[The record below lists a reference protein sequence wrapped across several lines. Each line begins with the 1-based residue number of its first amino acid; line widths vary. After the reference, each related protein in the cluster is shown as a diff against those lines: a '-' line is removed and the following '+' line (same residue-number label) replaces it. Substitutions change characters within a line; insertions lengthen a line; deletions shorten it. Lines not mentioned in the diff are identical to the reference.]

1 MKVDYVE
8 EGSSLRHMDI
18 ELPADDLNDQ
28 FEKGVRSLSRS
39 VKLPGFR
46 KGKIP
51 KDVIRQR
58 FRSDVLEQAIQD
70 LVPKAVNEALKERE
84 LYPIDD
90 PRVSNLESKLGEPL
104 RFRATFEVIPKI
116 EVRDYKGIEATEQKT
131 EVTDEQIEVGI
142 EHLREQN
149 ARFDPIE
156 GRGAQDHDIVLG
168 DLVET
173 PSGGGPEKR
182 HKDVSIEV
190 GTEAYHKSLHEMLQG
205 AEPGAQIAFT
215 ATFDGGDGG
224 DGGDADGGD
233 PERAGKS
240 FDVTFDVKELKEK
253 VLPDADDE
261 LAKDIGSFDTL
272 DEVKAEFRSQAEK
285 RAERED
291 EQQLRTQL
299 IQKLIDANV
308 FDPPE
313 TLTEREIDSRIE
325 AAARDLYQKGVDP
338 TKAGIDWNA
347 VRAEQRASAEAAV
360 KATLLLDRLAQQE
373 SIEVTEE
380 EVSAELQK
388 ASEVLE
394 KSPEALRAQM
404 MKDASLERLTGRLR
418 REKTVDFIKQHAKL
432 Q

>member
-1 MKVDYVE
+1 MSAIAESGTQEAARGTLTVD
-8 EGSSLRHMDI
+8 
-18 ELPADDLNDQ
+18 
-28 FEKGVRSLSRS
+28 
-39 VKLPGFR
+39 
-46 KGKIP
+46 
-51 KDVIRQR
+51 
-58 FRSDVLEQAIQD
+58 
-70 LVPKAVNEALKERE
+70 
-84 LYPIDD
+84 
-90 PRVSNLESKLGEPL
+90 
-104 RFRATFEVIPKI
+104 
-116 EVRDYKGIEATEQKT
+116 
-131 EVTDEQIEVGI
+131 
-142 EHLREQN
+142 
-149 ARFDPIE
+149 
-156 GRGAQDHDIVLG
+156 
-168 DLVET
+168 
-173 PSGGGPEKR
+173 
-182 HKDVSIEV
+182 
-190 GTEAYHKSLHEMLQG
+190 
-205 AEPGAQIAFT
+205 
-215 ATFDGGDGG
+215 
-224 DGGDADGGD
+224 
-233 PERAGKS
+233 
-240 FDVTFDVKELKEK
+240 
-253 VLPDADDE
+253 
-261 LAKDIGSFDTL
+261 DTL

-338 TKAGIDWNA
+338 AKAGIDWNA

-404 MKDASLERLTGRLR
+404 MKDGSLERLTDRLR
-418 REKTVDFIKQHAKL
+418 REKAVDFIKQHAKL

>member
-104 RFRATFEVIPKI
+104 RFRATFEVIPTI
-116 EVRDYKGIEATEQKT
+116 EVRDYKGIEATVQKT
-131 EVTDEQIEVGI
+131 TVTDEHIDDGI

-215 ATFDGGDGG
+215 ATFDGGD
-224 DGGDADGGD
+224 ADGSD
-233 PERAGKS
+233 PERKGKS

-285 RAERED
+285 RADRED
-291 EQQLRTQL
+291 EQHLRTQL
-299 IQKLIDANV
+299 IQELIDKNA

-313 TLTEREIDSRIE
+313 TLTERELDSRVE

-394 KSPEALRAQM
+394 KNPEALRAQM
-404 MKDASLERLTGRLR
+404 MKDGSLERLTGRLR
-418 REKTVDFIKQHAKL
+418 REKAVDFIKQHAKL

>member
-18 ELPADDLNDQ
+18 ELPADDLHEE

-58 FRSDVLEQAIQD
+58 FRSNVLEQAIQD
-70 LVPKAVNEALKERE
+70 LVPKAVNEALRERE

-90 PRVSNLESKLGEPL
+90 PRISNLESNLGEPL
-104 RFRATFEVIPKI
+104 RFRATFEVIPGI
-116 EVRDYKGIEATEQKT
+116 EVRDYKGIEATAQKT
-131 EVTDEQIEVGI
+131 TVTDEQIEAGI

-173 PSGGGPEKR
+173 PSGGGAEKR
-182 HKDVSIEV
+182 HEDVSIEV

-205 AEPGAQIAFT
+205 AEPGAQITFT
-215 ATFDGGDGG
+215 AVF
-224 DGGDADGGD
+224 DADGGD

-240 FDVTFDVKELKEK
+240 FDVTFDVKELKKK

-272 DEVKAEFRSQAEK
+272 DEIKAEFRSQAEK

-291 EQQLRTQL
+291 EQHLRAQL
-299 IQKLIDANV
+299 IQKLIDANA

-313 TLTEREIDSRIE
+313 TLTEREIDSRLE

-347 VRAEQRASAEAAV
+347 VRTEQRASAEAAV
-360 KATLLLDRLAQQE
+360 KATLLLDGLARQE

-380 EVSAELQK
+380 EVSAELEK
-388 ASEVLE
+388 ASEALE

-404 MKDASLERLTGRLR
+404 MKDGSLERLTGRLR
-418 REKTVDFIKQHAKL
+418 REKAVDFIKQHAKL

>member
-58 FRSDVLEQAIQD
+58 FRSDVLEHAIQD

-104 RFRATFEVIPKI
+104 RFRATFEVIPTI

-168 DLVET
+168 NLVET

-205 AEPGAQIAFT
+205 AEPGAQIAFS

-224 DGGDADGGD
+224 DGGEAT
-233 PERAGKS
+233 PTEATPSEPAKASTSLSTSKS
-240 FDVTFDVKELKEK
+240 SKRR
-253 VLPDADDE
+253 
-261 LAKDIGSFDTL
+261 SFPTPMT
-272 DEVKAEFRSQAEK
+272 SS
-285 RAERED
+285 
-291 EQQLRTQL
+291 
-299 IQKLIDANV
+299 
-308 FDPPE
+308 P
-313 TLTEREIDSRIE
+313 RISG
-325 AAARDLYQKGVDP
+325 ASIRWTKSKPSFAARPRSGP
-338 TKAGIDWNA
+338 
-347 VRAEQRASAEAAV
+347 SAR
-360 KATLLLDRLAQQE
+360 T
-373 SIEVTEE
+373 S
-380 EVSAELQK
+380 S
-388 ASEVLE
+388 S
-394 KSPEALRAQM
+394 S
-404 MKDASLERLTGRLR
+404 GRS
-418 REKTVDFIKQHAKL
+418 
-432 Q
+432 

>member
-1 MKVDYVE
+1 
-8 EGSSLRHMDI
+8 MDI
-18 ELPADDLNDQ
+18 ELAADELNDE

-39 VKLPGFR
+39 VKLRGFR

-58 FRSDVLEQAIQD
+58 FRSDVLEQAVQD

-104 RFRATFEVIPKI
+104 RFRATFEVIPSI
-116 EVRDYKGIEATEQKT
+116 EVRDYKDIEATEQKT
-131 EVTDEQIEVGI
+131 IVTDEQIEAGI

-173 PSGGGPEKR
+173 PSGGGAEKR
-182 HKDVSIEV
+182 HQDVSIEV
-190 GTEAYHKSLHEMLQG
+190 GSEAYHKSLHEMLQG
-205 AEPGAQIAFT
+205 AEPGAEITFT
-215 ATFDGGDGG
+215 ATFDA
-224 DGGDADGGD
+224 DGGDA
-233 PERAGKS
+233 ERAGKS
-240 FDVTFDVKELKEK
+240 FDVTFHVKELKEK

-261 LAKDIGSFDTL
+261 LAKDMGSFDTL

-291 EQQLRTQL
+291 EQHLRTQL
-299 IQKLIDANV
+299 IQKLIDKNA

-313 TLTEREIDSRIE
+313 TLTEREIDSRLE

-347 VRAEQRASAEAAV
+347 VRAEQRAASEAAV
-360 KATLLLDRLAQQE
+360 RATLLLDRLAHQE

-404 MKDASLERLTGRLR
+404 MKDGSLEQLIGRLR
-418 REKTVDFIKQHAKL
+418 REKAVDFIKQHAKL
-432 Q
+432 K

>member
-104 RFRATFEVIPKI
+104 RFRATFEVIPTI
-116 EVRDYKGIEATEQKT
+116 EVRDYKGIEATVQKT
-131 EVTDEQIEVGI
+131 TVTDEQIDDGI

-173 PSGGGPEKR
+173 PSGGGAETR

-205 AEPGAQIAFT
+205 AEPGTQIAFN
-215 ATFDGGDGG
+215 ATF
-224 DGGDADGGD
+224 DADGGD
-233 PERAGKS
+233 PERKGKS

-291 EQQLRTQL
+291 EQHLRTQL
-299 IQKLIDANV
+299 IQELIDKNA

-313 TLTEREIDSRIE
+313 TLTERELDSRVE

-394 KSPEALRAQM
+394 KNPEALRAQM
-404 MKDASLERLTGRLR
+404 MKDGSLERLTGRLR
-418 REKTVDFIKQHAKL
+418 REKAVDFIKQHAKL

>member
-104 RFRATFEVIPKI
+104 RFRATFEVIPRI
-116 EVRDYKGIEATEQKT
+116 EVRDYKDIEATEQKT
-131 EVTDEQIEVGI
+131 VVTDEQIEAGI
-142 EHLREQN
+142 EQLREQN

-173 PSGGGPEKR
+173 PSGGGAEKR
-182 HKDVSIEV
+182 HEDVSIEV
-190 GTEAYHKSLHEMLQG
+190 GTEAYHKSLHERLQG
-205 AEPGAQIAFT
+205 AEPGAQITFSAAF
-215 ATFDGGDGG
+215 
-224 DGGDADGGD
+224 DADGGD

-291 EQQLRTQL
+291 EQHLRTQL
-299 IQKLIDANV
+299 IQKLIDANA

-313 TLTEREIDSRIE
+313 TLTEREIDSRLE

-347 VRAEQRASAEAAV
+347 VRTEQRASAEAAV
-360 KATLLLDRLAQQE
+360 KATLLLDGLARQE

-380 EVSAELQK
+380 EVSAELEK
-388 ASEVLE
+388 ASEALE

-404 MKDASLERLTGRLR
+404 MKDGSLERLTGRLR
-418 REKTVDFIKQHAKL
+418 REKAVDFIKQHAKL
-432 Q
+432 K

>member
-18 ELPADDLNDQ
+18 ELPADDLHEE

-58 FRSDVLEQAIQD
+58 FRSNVLEQAIQD
-70 LVPKAVNEALKERE
+70 LVPKAVNEALRERE

-90 PRVSNLESKLGEPL
+90 PRISNLESSLGEPL
-104 RFRATFEVIPKI
+104 RFRATFEVIPGI

-131 EVTDEQIEVGI
+131 TVTDEQIEAGI

-173 PSGGGPEKR
+173 PSGGGAEKR
-182 HKDVSIEV
+182 HEDVSIEV

-205 AEPGAQIAFT
+205 AEPGAQITFT
-215 ATFDGGDGG
+215 AAF
-224 DGGDADGGD
+224 DADGGD

-272 DEVKAEFRSQAEK
+272 DELKAEFRSQAEK

-291 EQQLRTQL
+291 EQHLRAQL
-299 IQKLIDANV
+299 IQKLIDANA

-313 TLTEREIDSRIE
+313 TLTEREIDSRLE

-347 VRAEQRASAEAAV
+347 VRTEQRASAEAAV
-360 KATLLLDRLAQQE
+360 KATLLLDGLARQE

-380 EVSAELQK
+380 EVSAELEK
-388 ASEVLE
+388 ASEALE

-404 MKDASLERLTGRLR
+404 MKDGSLERLTGRLR
-418 REKTVDFIKQHAKL
+418 REKAVDFIKQHAKL

>member
-1 MKVDYVE
+1 MAPKSDTRTYP
-8 EGSSLRHMDI
+8 SKSAPRLITSLSTKCFKAPNP
-18 ELPADDLNDQ
+18 EP
-28 FEKGVRSLSRS
+28 RSLS
-39 VKLPGFR
+39 
-46 KGKIP
+46 
-51 KDVIRQR
+51 
-58 FRSDVLEQAIQD
+58 A
-70 LVPKAVNEALKERE
+70 
-84 LYPIDD
+84 
-90 PRVSNLESKLGEPL
+90 PL
-104 RFRATFEVIPKI
+104 ST
-116 EVRDYKGIEATEQKT
+116 EATEAT
-131 EVTDEQIEVGI
+131 E
-142 EHLREQN
+142 R
-149 ARFDPIE
+149 R
-156 GRGAQDHDIVLG
+156 
-168 DLVET
+168 
-173 PSGGGPEKR
+173 
-182 HKDVSIEV
+182 
-190 GTEAYHKSLHEMLQG
+190 
-205 AEPGAQIAFT
+205 
-215 ATFDGGDGG
+215 
-224 DGGDADGGD
+224 DGGD

-253 VLPDADDE
+253 VLPDADDD

-272 DEVKAEFRSQAEK
+272 DEIKAEFRSQAEK

-291 EQQLRTQL
+291 EQHLRTQL

-338 TKAGIDWNA
+338 AKAGIDWNA

-404 MKDASLERLTGRLR
+404 MKDGSLERLTGRLR
-418 REKTVDFIKQHAKL
+418 REKAVDFIKQHAKL

>member
-18 ELPADDLNDQ
+18 ELPADDLHEE

-58 FRSDVLEQAIQD
+58 FRSNVLEQAIQD
-70 LVPKAVNEALKERE
+70 LVPKAVNEALRERE

-90 PRVSNLESKLGEPL
+90 PRISNLESNLGEPL
-104 RFRATFEVIPKI
+104 RFRATFEVIPGI
-116 EVRDYKGIEATEQKT
+116 EVRDHKGIEATAQKT
-131 EVTDEQIEVGI
+131 TVTDEQIEAGI

-173 PSGGGPEKR
+173 PSGGGAEKR
-182 HKDVSIEV
+182 HEDVSIEV

-205 AEPGAQIAFT
+205 AEPGAQITFT
-215 ATFDGGDGG
+215 AVF
-224 DGGDADGGD
+224 DADGGD

-240 FDVTFDVKELKEK
+240 FDVTFDVKELKKK

-272 DEVKAEFRSQAEK
+272 DEIKAEFRSQAEK

-291 EQQLRTQL
+291 EQHLRAQL
-299 IQKLIDANV
+299 IQKLIDANA

-313 TLTEREIDSRIE
+313 TLTEREIDSRLE

-347 VRAEQRASAEAAV
+347 VRTEQRASAEAAV
-360 KATLLLDRLAQQE
+360 KATLLLDGLARQE

-380 EVSAELQK
+380 EVSAELEK
-388 ASEVLE
+388 ASEALE

-404 MKDASLERLTGRLR
+404 MKDGSLERLTGRLR
-418 REKTVDFIKQHAKL
+418 REKAVDFIKQHAKL

>member
-18 ELPADDLNDQ
+18 ELPADDLHDE
-28 FEKGVRSLSRS
+28 FEKGVRRLSRS

-58 FRSDVLEQAIQD
+58 FRENVLEQAIQD
-70 LVPKAVNEALKERE
+70 LVPKAVNEALKQRE

-104 RFRATFEVIPKI
+104 RFRATFEVIPRI

-131 EVTDEQIEVGI
+131 RVTDEQIDAGI

-156 GRGAQDHDIVLG
+156 GRGAKDHDIVLG

-173 PSGGGPEKR
+173 PSGGGAEKR
-182 HKDVSIEV
+182 HEDVSIEV
-190 GTEAYHKSLHEMLQG
+190 GTEAYHKSLHENLQG
-205 AEPGAQIAFT
+205 AEPGALIAFT
-215 ATFDGGDGG
+215 ATFD
-224 DGGDADGGD
+224 ADGGD
-233 PERAGKS
+233 SERAGKS
-240 FDVTFDVKELKEK
+240 FDITFDVKELKEK

-272 DEVKAEFRSQAEK
+272 GEVKAEFRSQAEK
-285 RAERED
+285 RAARED
-291 EQQLRTQL
+291 EQHLRTQL
-299 IQKLIDANV
+299 IEKLIDANA
-308 FDPPE
+308 FDPPQ
-313 TLTEREIDSRIE
+313 TLTEREIDSRLE
-325 AAARDLYQKGVDP
+325 AAARDLYQRGVDP
-338 TKAGIDWNA
+338 TKAGIDWKA
-347 VRAEQRASAEAAV
+347 VRTEQRAAAEAAV
-360 KATLLLDRLAQQE
+360 KATLLLDRLASQE
-373 SIEVTEE
+373 SIEVAEE
-380 EVSAELQK
+380 EVSAELEK
-388 ASEVLE
+388 ASEALE

-404 MKDASLERLTGRLR
+404 MKDGSLERLTGRLR
-418 REKTVDFIKQHAKL
+418 REKAFDFIKQHAKL
-432 Q
+432 K

>member
-18 ELPADDLNDQ
+18 ELPADDLHEE

-58 FRSDVLEQAIQD
+58 FRSNVLEQAIQD
-70 LVPKAVNEALKERE
+70 LVPKAVNEALRERE

-90 PRVSNLESKLGEPL
+90 PRISNLESSLGEPL
-104 RFRATFEVIPKI
+104 RFRATFEVIPGI
-116 EVRDYKGIEATEQKT
+116 EVRDYKGIEATAQKT
-131 EVTDEQIEVGI
+131 TVTDEQIEAGI

-173 PSGGGPEKR
+173 PSGGGAEKR
-182 HKDVSIEV
+182 HEDVSIEV

-205 AEPGAQIAFT
+205 AEPGAQITFT
-215 ATFDGGDGG
+215 AAF
-224 DGGDADGGD
+224 DADGGD

-272 DEVKAEFRSQAEK
+272 DELKAEFRSQAEK

-291 EQQLRTQL
+291 EQHLRAQL
-299 IQKLIDANV
+299 IQKLIDANA

-313 TLTEREIDSRIE
+313 TLTEREIDSRLE

-347 VRAEQRASAEAAV
+347 VRTEQRASAEAAV
-360 KATLLLDRLAQQE
+360 KATLLLDGLARQE

-380 EVSAELQK
+380 EVSAELEK
-388 ASEVLE
+388 ASEALE

-404 MKDASLERLTGRLR
+404 MKDGSLERLTGRLR
-418 REKTVDFIKQHAKL
+418 REKAVDFIKQHAKL

>member
-1 MKVDYVE
+1 
-8 EGSSLRHMDI
+8 MDI
-18 ELPADDLNDQ
+18 ELAADELNDQ

-104 RFRATFEVIPKI
+104 RFRATFEVIPSI
-116 EVRDYKGIEATEQKT
+116 EVRNYKDIEASEQKT
-131 EVTDEQIEVGI
+131 IVTDEQIEAGI

-156 GRGAQDHDIVLG
+156 GRGAEDHDIVLG

-173 PSGGGPEKR
+173 PSGGGAEKR
-182 HKDVSIEV
+182 HEDVSIEV

-205 AEPGAQIAFT
+205 AEPGADISFT
-215 ATFDGGDGG
+215 ANF
-224 DGGDADGGD
+224 DADGGD

-240 FDVTFDVKELKEK
+240 FDVTFHVKELKEK

-261 LAKDIGSFDTL
+261 LAKDMGSFDTL

-291 EQQLRTQL
+291 EQHLRTQL
-299 IQKLIDANV
+299 IQKLIDANA
-308 FDPPE
+308 FDSPE
-313 TLTEREIDSRIE
+313 SLTEREIDSRLE

-347 VRAEQRASAEAAV
+347 VRTEQRASAEAAV
-360 KATLLLDRLAQQE
+360 RATLLLDRIAQQE
-373 SIEVTEE
+373 SIEVTEA

-404 MKDASLERLTGRLR
+404 MKDGSLEQLTGRLR
-418 REKTVDFIKQHAKL
+418 REKAVDFIKQHAKL
-432 Q
+432 K

>member
-1 MKVDYVE
+1 LKVDYVE

-104 RFRATFEVIPKI
+104 RFRATFEVIPTI
-116 EVRDYKGIEATEQKT
+116 EVRDYKGIEATVQKT
-131 EVTDEQIEVGI
+131 TVTDEHIDDGI

-215 ATFDGGDGG
+215 AAF

-233 PERAGKS
+233 PERKGKS

-261 LAKDIGSFDTL
+261 LAKDMGSFDTL

-291 EQQLRTQL
+291 EQHLRTQL
-299 IQKLIDANV
+299 IQKLIDKNA

-313 TLTEREIDSRIE
+313 TLTEREIDSRLQ

-338 TKAGIDWNA
+338 TKAGIDWDA
-347 VRAEQRASAEAAV
+347 VRAEQRAAAEAAV
-360 KATLLLDRLAQQE
+360 RATLLLDRLAHQE

-404 MKDASLERLTGRLR
+404 MKDGSLEQLIGRLR
-418 REKTVDFIKQHAKL
+418 REKAVDFIKQHAKL
-432 Q
+432 K

>member
-18 ELPADDLNDQ
+18 ELAADELNDQ

-104 RFRATFEVIPKI
+104 RFRATFEVIPSI
-116 EVRDYKGIEATEQKT
+116 EVRNYKDIEASEQKT
-131 EVTDEQIEVGI
+131 IVTDEQIEAGI

-156 GRGAQDHDIVLG
+156 GRGAEDHDIVLG

-173 PSGGGPEKR
+173 PSGGGAEKR
-182 HKDVSIEV
+182 HEDVSIEV

-205 AEPGAQIAFT
+205 AEPGAEISFT
-215 ATFDGGDGG
+215 ANF
-224 DGGDADGGD
+224 DADGGD

-240 FDVTFDVKELKEK
+240 FDVTFHVKGLKEK

-291 EQQLRTQL
+291 EQHLRTQL
-299 IQKLIDANV
+299 IQKLMDANA

-313 TLTEREIDSRIE
+313 SLTEREIDSRLE
-325 AAARDLYQKGVDP
+325 AAARDLYQKGVDS

-347 VRAEQRASAEAAV
+347 VRTEQRASAEAAV
-360 KATLLLDRLAQQE
+360 RATLLLDRIAQQE
-373 SIEVTEE
+373 SIEVTEA

-404 MKDASLERLTGRLR
+404 MKDGSLEQLTGRLR
-418 REKTVDFIKQHAKL
+418 REKAVDFIKQHAKL
-432 Q
+432 NRG

>member
-1 MKVDYVE
+1 
-8 EGSSLRHMDI
+8 MDI

-104 RFRATFEVIPKI
+104 RFRATFEVIPTI
-116 EVRDYKGIEATEQKT
+116 EVRDYKGIEATVQKT
-131 EVTDEQIEVGI
+131 TVTDEHIDDGI

-215 ATFDGGDGG
+215 AAF
-224 DGGDADGGD
+224 DADGSD
-233 PERAGKS
+233 PERKGKS

-285 RAERED
+285 RADRED
-291 EQQLRTQL
+291 EQHLRTQL
-299 IQKLIDANV
+299 IQELIDKNA

-313 TLTEREIDSRIE
+313 TLTERELDSRVE

-394 KSPEALRAQM
+394 KNPEALRAQM
-404 MKDASLERLTGRLR
+404 MKDGSLERLTGRLR
-418 REKTVDFIKQHAKL
+418 REKAVDFIKQHAKL